1 MAVSLLYIDVKRLCV
16 QCTCGQDEYEQ
27 AEDGVQLG
35 EYSQHHGSTE
45 SFVTCTDGADTVG
58 TNLGLTDS
66 REQTYETTCQTYT
79 EYSTSG
85 YHVNIGCCQTLQHEE
100 TYEAVQ
106 TLRRWKGR
114 QTHVGTTFIGV
125 LLESTDSGV
134 TADCY
139 TISTAYARQGNTEG
153 NAQIN
158 QKDFHNFLLFLIDYY
173 FVCYFNLRKGS
184 YSLPPPAKS
193 AFLKN
198 STKVRRMGCT
208 KALIMLRAKVMP

>member
-1 MAVSLLYIDVKRLCV
+1 MTVSLLYIDVKRLCV
-16 QCTCGQDEYEQ
+16 QCACGQDEYEQ
-27 AEDGVQLG
+27 TQDGVQLG

-45 SFVTCTDGADTVG
+45 SVVAGTDGADTVG
-58 TNLGLTDS
+58 TNLSLTDG
-66 REQTYETTCQTYT
+66 REQTYQTASQTYT
-79 EYSTSG
+79 EYGASG
-85 YHVNIGCCQTLQHEE
+85 DHVNIGSCKTLQHEE
-100 TYEAVQ
+100 TYETVQ
-106 TLRRWKGR
+106 TLRRGKCR
-114 QTHVGTTFIGV
+114 ETHVGTASIGV

-134 TADCY
+134 TADSY
-139 TISTAYARQGNTEG
+139 TISAAYARQGYTEG

-158 QKDFHNFLLFLIDYY
+158 QKDFHNFLLFLIDYC